1 MATRSYIGIKEGNHI
16 FYIYCH
22 WDGYIAH
29 NGAILQKSYQDED
42 KIRDLINIGDLS
54 ALGSE
59 IGEEHDFLSDDKNI
73 CTAYHRDRNEAL
85 NIGTMGVRG
94 KSFDEICELVLNT
107 SWCEFF
113 YMWDTDTKKWYV
125 GYYLDN
131 RMLPLEEELKNSK
144 KNKKI

>member
-16 FYIYCH
+16 SYIYCH

-42 KIRDLINIGDLS
+42 KIHDLINLGDLS

-59 IGEEHDFLSDDKNI
+59 IGEEHDSMSDDKDI

-85 NIGTMGVRG
+85 NIEFMGVRG
-94 KSFDEICELVLNT
+94 KSFDEICKLVLGN

-125 GYYLDN
+125 GYYFDN
-131 RMLPLEEELKNSK
+131 RMLPLEEELKRLK
-144 KNKKI
+144 KK